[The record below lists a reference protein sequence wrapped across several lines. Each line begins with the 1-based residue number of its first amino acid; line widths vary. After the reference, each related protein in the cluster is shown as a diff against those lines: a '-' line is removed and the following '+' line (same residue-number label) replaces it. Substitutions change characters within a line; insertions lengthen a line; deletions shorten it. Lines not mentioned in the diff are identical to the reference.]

1 MNERTSKKPGI
12 ADYVAARRKHKDCFL
27 DEIDRLIDWKPFE
40 KVLRQ
45 KLKRVVNAVGNPA
58 YPPLLMFKILL
69 LQRWYNLSDMAV
81 EEALCDRLSF
91 VRFVGLSLDHD
102 EVPDATTI
110 CRFRQS
116 LVERNTL
123 KRLLDKLNHQLER
136 RGLLVREGAIVDAS
150 VVSSARRPLKVLDV
164 LPEDREEDS
173 GDAPDVTISYSD
185 DADAAW
191 LRKGNRAYYGYKIHA
206 ATDSRDGFVLGGH
219 ATPANR
225 SDTEEFIN
233 VLDEVGAKAGER
245 VYADKGYSSQLN
257 RYVLAVRDL
266 SDGIMHKAARNRELT
281 LAERAANRQVSSVR
295 FKVERAF
302 GTLKRGY
309 GFFRARYLGLAKV
322 ELEFLLNA
330 MAFNL
335 KKAVLKIGC

>member
-1 MNERTSKKPGI
+1 MTERTSKKPGI
-12 ADYVAARRKHKDCFL
+12 ADYVAAQRKHKDCFL
-27 DEIDRLIDWKPFE
+27 DEIDRLIDWKPLE
-40 KVLRQ
+40 KVLRN
-45 KLKRVVNAVGNPA
+45 KLKRVANAVGNPA

-116 LVERNTL
+116 LVVRTIL

-136 RGLLVREGAIVDAS
+136 QELLVREGIIVDAS
-150 VVSSARRPLKVLDV
+150 VVSSACRPLKVLDV
-164 LPEDREEDS
+164 LPEDREENSD
-173 GDAPDVTISYSD
+173 DAPDVIINYSD

-191 LRKGNRAYYGYKIHA
+191 LRKGNRAYYGYNIHA
-206 ATDSRDGFVLGGH
+206 TTNSRDGFVLGGH

-225 SDTEEFIN
+225 SM
-233 VLDEVGAKAGER
+233 
-245 VYADKGYSSQLN
+245 GYSSQLN
-257 RYVLAVRDL
+257 RYVFQVLGL
-266 SDGIMHKAARNRELT
+266 SGGIMHKAARNPELT
-281 LAERAANRQVSSVR
+281 PAERAANRQVSSVR
-295 FKVERAF
+295 LKMERAF
-302 GTLKRGY
+302 GTIKRGY

-322 ELEFLLNA
+322 ELEFLLYA

-335 KKAVLKIGC
+335 KKAVLRVES

>member
-1 MNERTSKKPGI
+1 
-12 ADYVAARRKHKDCFL
+12 
-27 DEIDRLIDWKPFE
+27 
-40 KVLRQ
+40 
-45 KLKRVVNAVGNPA
+45 
-58 YPPLLMFKILL
+58 
-69 LQRWYNLSDMAV
+69 
-81 EEALCDRLSF
+81 
-91 VRFVGLSLDHD
+91 LDHD

-116 LVERNTL
+116 LVERKIL

-136 RGLLVREGAIVDAS
+136 QGLLVREGAIVDAS
-150 VVSSARRPLKVLDV
+150 VVSSARRPIKVLDV

-173 GDAPDVTISYSD
+173 GGAPDVTISYSD

-225 SDTEEFIN
+225 SDTEEFVT
-233 VLDEVGAKAGER
+233 VLDEVGARAGESI
-245 VYADKGYSSQLN
+245 YADKGYSSQLN
-257 RYVLAVRDL
+257 RYVLQVRGFA
-266 SDGIMHKAARNRELT
+266 DGIMYKAARNRELT
-281 LAERAANRQVSSVR
+281 LAERTANRQVSSVR
-295 FKVERAF
+295 SKVERAF

-335 KKAVLKIGC
+335 KKAVLRVAC

>member
-1 MNERTSKKPGI
+1 MRERTTKKPGI
-12 ADYVAARRKHKDCFL
+12 ADYVAAHRKHNDCFL
-27 DEIDRLIDWKPFE
+27 DEIDRLIDWKPLE
-40 KVLRQ
+40 KVLRN
-45 KLKRVVNAVGNPA
+45 KLKRVANAVGNPA

-69 LQRWYNLSDMAV
+69 RQRWYNLSDAAV

-102 EVPDATTI
+102 EVPDSTTI

-116 LVERNTL
+116 LVERNIL

-164 LPEDREEDS
+164 LPEDREEDAR
-173 GDAPDVTISYSD
+173 DEPEVTISYSD
-185 DADAAW
+185 DAEAAW

-225 SDTEEFIN
+225 SDTEEFVP
-233 VLDEVGAKAGER
+233 VLDEVDVRNGESI
-245 VYADKGYSSQLN
+245 YADKGYSSQLN
-257 RYVLAVRDL
+257 RYVLQVRGL
-266 SDGIMHKAARNRELT
+266 TDGIMHKAARNRELT
-281 LAERAANRQVSSVR
+281 LAQRATNRLISSVR
-295 FKVERAF
+295 ATVERAF

-309 GFFRARYLGLAKV
+309 GFFRARYLGTAKV

-335 KKAVLKIGC
+335 KKAVLKGGC